1 MEIQCPHQCFI
12 NGQFVDATLGKT
24 YDTINPTDE
33 SVSNPS
39 LIPDLVISGLIPDPV
54 NPSLIPNPVLASYQ
68 LVLFPGQKNIFFF

>member
-33 SVSNPS
+33 SVSQPPTS
-39 LIPDLVISGLIPDPV
+39 LY
-54 NPSLIPNPVLASYQ
+54 PNSPCLEAVQ
-68 LVLFPGQKNIFFF
+68 LLNYLL